1 MTIFY
6 NSIFAYNMY
15 KNILCAMQ
23 VFNLH
28 FKFHASTSL
37 VWSNLTFYQ
46 IVVKIPATLSEWQ
59 KIDFVK
65 KKFNYGKKTKFNWI
79 KKK

>member
-1 MTIFY
+1 MLFLIY
-6 NSIFAYNMY
+6 
-15 KNILCAMQ
+15 IL
-23 VFNLH
+23 
-28 FKFHASTSL
+28 KFHASTSL

-65 KKFNYGKKTKFNWI
+65 KNLIMAKKQNLIELKEKGIGKQINNLY
-79 KKK
+79 

>member
-1 MTIFY
+1 
-6 NSIFAYNMY
+6 
-15 KNILCAMQ
+15 MQ
-23 VFNLH
+23 FFNLH
-28 FKFHASTSL
+28 FKFHATTSL

-65 KKFNYGKKTKFNWI
+65 KNLIMAKKSKFTWM
-79 KKK
+79 KKKGIG